1 MSNDEI
7 NRFIGKNIKLLRK
20 SKGLTLLELANRV
33 GLSEGNVQRY
43 ESGNIANVSI
53 SVLLKFASALNV
65 HPSHIL
71 GWDKDGTISPTLTDV
86 EKAILSKYRKLSP
99 AGKKEVDHYLD
110 FRLSS
115 EAPRVEKDS
124 GIFSS

>member
-20 SKGLTLLELANRV
+20 SKGLTLLELASRV

-65 HPSHIL
+65 PPAHIL
-71 GWDKDGTISPTLTDV
+71 GWDKDGTISPTITDA

-99 AGKKEVDHYLD
+99 AGKEEVDHYLD

-124 GIFSS
+124 EISSL

>member
-20 SKGLTLLELANRV
+20 SKGLTLLELASRV

-65 HPSHIL
+65 PPAHIL
-71 GWDKDGTISPTLTDV
+71 GWDKDGTISPAITNV
-86 EKAILSKYRKLSP
+86 ERTILSKYRKLSP

-110 FRLSS
+110 FRLSA
-115 EAPRVEKDS
+115 EAPRVEKDTEM
-124 GIFSS
+124 SSS